1 MTAGPNMYI
10 CEACGHRSAQWSPR
24 CPIQSCRSFK
34 MRSEISVALSE
45 GAKLFQASQGAPH
58 AAPSDANRVENAP
71 TPPHGGTPPELHN
84 YIHAAQPYAPPTS
97 EPIRITLAEA
107 EIHERVQTQIEPFDR
122 VLGGGLVVGS
132 AILLGGDPGCGKS
145 TLSIQALA
153 GAAGGGARVLYV
165 TGEETIG
172 QATERARR
180 CHALHDGIWIVN
192 ETNVDTIIAH
202 ARSLRSTL
210 LTIDSIQ
217 TCVDLETSGAPGSVA
232 QVKACAGKLVAFAKA
247 NDVILILIG
256 HVTKDGAI
264 AGPKTLEHLVDVT
277 FHLDVSEFFKSHR
290 ILRAHKNRYGSTQE
304 IGSFEMGAEGMI
316 AIVPELEDTPPLA
329 TVGDGE
335 LDAPP
340 MTPAGEA
347 DGDHL
352 S

>member
-10 CEACGHRSAQWSPR
+10 CETCGHRSAQWSPR

-34 MRSEISVALSE
+34 MRSEISIALSE

-58 AAPSDANRVENAP
+58 AARVSDSASPAGDRTELVKAP
-71 TPPHGGTPPELHN
+71 VPQNGGTPPP
-84 YIHAAQPYAPPTS
+84 QPYTPPTS

-107 EIHERVQTQIEPFDR
+107 EIHERVSTSIEPFDR

-153 GAAGGGARVLYV
+153 GAADSGARVLYV

-217 TCVDLETSGAPGSVA
+217 TCVDPETSGAPGSVA

-247 NDVILILIG
+247 SDVILILIG

-277 FHLDVSEFFKSHR
+277 CHLDVSEFFKSHR

-316 AIVPELEDTPPLA
+316 AIVPEPEEIVDTPPLA
-329 TVGDGE
+329 TIGND
-335 LDAPP
+335 DDNAPP
-340 MTPAGEA
+340 PESM
-347 DGDHL
+347 